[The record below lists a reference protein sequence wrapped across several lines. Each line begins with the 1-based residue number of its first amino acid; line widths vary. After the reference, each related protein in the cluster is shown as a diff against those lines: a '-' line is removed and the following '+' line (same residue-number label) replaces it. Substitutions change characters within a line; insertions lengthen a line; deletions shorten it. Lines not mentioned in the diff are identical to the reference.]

1 MSERTTHTHAFKA
14 RLTMRAPFVV
24 LPRRFSR
31 HSSLVFSR
39 EERYEFI
46 RAKYVEKRYVMNT
59 CADERD
65 LLSDLEHAVNNRD
78 LQQLLQVYAENVDLA
93 APLPTSVRCMIMCY
107 IVKF

>member
-1 MSERTTHTHAFKA
+1 MIKRVS
-14 RLTMRAPFVV
+14 FV
-24 LPRRFSR
+24 RF
-31 HSSLVFSR
+31 R

-46 RAKYVEKRYVMNT
+46 RAKYVDKRYVMNT

-93 APLPTSVRCMIMCY
+93 APLPTSVR
-107 IVKF
+107 FFQSN

>member
-1 MSERTTHTHAFKA
+1 MHSCLFRFT
-14 RLTMRAPFVV
+14 LTILGHF
-24 LPRRFSR
+24 
-31 HSSLVFSR
+31 R

-46 RAKYVEKRYVMNT
+46 RAKYVDKRYVMNT

-93 APLPTSVRCMIMCY
+93 APLPTSVRPCGDLC
-107 IVKF
+107 

>member
-1 MSERTTHTHAFKA
+1 
-14 RLTMRAPFVV
+14 MRF
-24 LPRRFSR
+24 
-31 HSSLVFSR
+31 R

-46 RAKYVEKRYVMNT
+46 RAKYVDKRYVMNT

-93 APLPTSVRCMIMCY
+93 APLPTSVRFFLIELKMKNKRCDIER
-107 IVKF
+107 

>member
-1 MSERTTHTHAFKA
+1 MCARHFHACF
-14 RLTMRAPFVV
+14 LV
-24 LPRRFSR
+24 L
-31 HSSLVFSR
+31 R

-46 RAKYVEKRYVMNT
+46 RAKYVDKRYVMNT

-93 APLPTSVRCMIMCY
+93 APLPTSVGHCNVLYRATLLY
-107 IVKF
+107 ISRR

>member
-1 MSERTTHTHAFKA
+1 MNLYQYEFSYSFSVIKRVS
-14 RLTMRAPFVV
+14 FV
-24 LPRRFSR
+24 RF
-31 HSSLVFSR
+31 R

-46 RAKYVEKRYVMNT
+46 RAKYVDKRYVMNT

-93 APLPTSVRCMIMCY
+93 APLPTSVR
-107 IVKF
+107 FFQSN